1 LISQTHALGGVIKT
15 ILVST
20 ICVSFISKLFVSVS

>member
-1 LISQTHALGGVIKT
+1 LISQTHVFGGVINN

-20 ICVSFISKLFVSVS
+20 ICASFISKLFVSVS